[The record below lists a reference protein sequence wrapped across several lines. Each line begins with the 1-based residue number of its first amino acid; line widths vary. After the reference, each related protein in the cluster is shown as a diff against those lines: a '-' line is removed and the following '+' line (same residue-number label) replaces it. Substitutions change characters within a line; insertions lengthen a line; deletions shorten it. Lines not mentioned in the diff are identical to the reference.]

1 MNDHYNL
8 TAVHTSTIPLKL
20 HRTTFAFLT
29 LLHNLPSTT
38 MPRRQ
43 PRTSFSSSDPTTTI
57 TLPAS
62 EVLPPQTFT
71 DGEPLPKLIVFDLD
85 YTLWPFWVDT
95 HVDGP
100 LKKPV
105 PGTKDAGYAVRDAH
119 NGSFGFYNEV
129 ASILSSVHSKSILM
143 GVASRTCTPDLARQ
157 MLSYLHIPPTT
168 TSESTTAPSAA
179 SLFDYLEMYPGSKTN
194 HFKSIHKRSGVA
206 YEEMLFFDDES
217 RNRNVEDLGVT
228 MQLVESGVTRAA
240 VDKGIRRWRERN
252 GRTRRAE
259 AKEREG

>member
-1 MNDHYNL
+1 
-8 TAVHTSTIPLKL
+8 
-20 HRTTFAFLT
+20 
-29 LLHNLPSTT
+29 

-62 EVLPPQTFT
+62 EVLPPTTFT
-71 DGEPLPKLIVFDLD
+71 DGEPLPQLIVFDLD

-95 HVDGP
+95 HVDTP
-100 LKKPV
+100 LKKPQ
-105 PGTKDAGYAVRDAH
+105 PGAKDAGYAVRDAH
-119 NGSFGFYNEV
+119 NASFGFYNEV
-129 ASILSSVHSKSILM
+129 AGVLSAVKEKNIPL

-157 MLSYLHIPPTT
+157 MLTYLHIPPST
-168 TSESTTAPSAA
+168 TSESSSSPSAI

-194 HFKSIHKRSGVA
+194 HFKSIGKRSGVA

-228 MQLVESGVTRAA
+228 MQLVENGVTRAA
-240 VDKGIRRWRERN
+240 VDKGVRRWRERN
-252 GRTRRAE
+252 GRSTSAE
-259 AKEREG
+259 ERSAKEREG

>member
-1 MNDHYNL
+1 
-8 TAVHTSTIPLKL
+8 
-20 HRTTFAFLT
+20 
-29 LLHNLPSTT
+29 

-43 PRTSFSSSDPTTTI
+43 PRTSFSATDPTTTV

-62 EVLPPQTFT
+62 EVLTPQTFT

-95 HVDGP
+95 HVDPP
-100 LKKPV
+100 LKKPA
-105 PGTKDAGYAVRDAH
+105 PGSKDTGYTVRDAYG
-119 NGSFGFYNEV
+119 GSYGFYNEV
-129 ASILSSVHSKSILM
+129 AGVLSAVKEKNIKL

-157 MLSYLHIPPTT
+157 MLSYLHIPPTSDST
-168 TSESTTAPSAA
+168 LSSSTSPTAI

-194 HFKSIHKRSGVA
+194 HFKSIARKSGVG

-228 MQLVESGVTRAA
+228 MQLVHSGVTRAA
-240 VDKGIRRWRERN
+240 VDQGVQRWRERN
-252 GRTRRAE
+252 GRTKRAE
-259 AKEREG
+259 EKQAKEREG